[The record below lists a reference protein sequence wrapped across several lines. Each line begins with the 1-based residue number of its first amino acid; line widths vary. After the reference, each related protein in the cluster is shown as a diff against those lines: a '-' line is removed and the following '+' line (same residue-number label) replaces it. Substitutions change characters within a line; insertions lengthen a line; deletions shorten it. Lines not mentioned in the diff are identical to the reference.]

1 MVVIMYIIYSYNLSL
16 NPSESNVQFL
26 LPRICLKRVSNL
38 QFLDTILLK
47 NSLRWIHR
55 HPLTADWFE
64 LHRCPPIM
72 KSGVRYPLTTKKTGR
87 RGRICP
93 GRYNFFCPV
102 CLVFMFG
109 HGALDALS
117 LLFWIFLNTT
127 VYHLGRYKPSPPS
140 TMVWVTSTIFGG
152 GQSVK

>member
-72 KSGVRYPLTTKKTGR
+72 KSGVRYPLTTKKNRKEGEDLSR
-87 RGRICP
+87 PVQFFLSSLP
-93 GRYNFFCPV
+93 GVYVWAWSSWCTVSIVLNF
-102 CLVFMFG
+102 LK
-109 HGALDALS
+109 HNS
-117 LLFWIFLNTT
+117 LP
-127 VYHLGRYKPSPPS
+127 LGQIQAF
-140 TMVWVTSTIFGG
+140 TSFYYGLG
-152 GQSVK
+152 N